1 MDYEQYT
8 INETPVEE
16 ETETKNEIVPVET
29 EEPEEKKSGN
39 TAAGVAIGALLTIGI
54 FAAAKG
60 VKRAKKVIKHVKAKA
75 AAKKA
80 EAHEDDEWED
90 EPDEDEVVVEETTEK
105 KPEKK

>member
-16 ETETKNEIVPVET
+16 ETKNEIVPVET

-39 TAAGVAIGALLTIGI
+39 TAAGVAIGALLTIGV
-54 FAAAKG
+54 FAAVSG
-60 VKRAKKVIKHVKAKA
+60 AKKVIKHVKAKA
-75 AAKKA
+75 AKKA
-80 EAHEDDEWED
+80 EAHEDDELED
-90 EPDEDEVVVEETTEK
+90 EPDEDEKVIVLNEPEEK

>member
-16 ETETKNEIVPVET
+16 ETKNEIVPVET

-60 VKRAKKVIKHVKAKA
+60 VKRAIKHVKAKA

-90 EPDEDEVVVEETTEK
+90 EPDEDEVVLAETTEK

>member
-16 ETETKNEIVPVET
+16 ETKNEVVPVET

-54 FAAAKG
+54 FAAVNG
-60 VKRAKKVIKHVKAKA
+60 AKKAIKHVKAKA

-80 EAHEDDEWED
+80 KESEDDEWED
-90 EPDEDEVVVEETTEK
+90 EPIEDEKVIVLNEPEK
-105 KPEKK
+105 KPENK

>member
-16 ETETKNEIVPVET
+16 ETKNEIVPVET

-54 FAAAKG
+54 FAAVSG
-60 VKRAKKVIKHVKAKA
+60 AKKVIKHVKAK

-90 EPDEDEVVVEETTEK
+90 EPDEDEVVLEETTEK

>member
-16 ETETKNEIVPVET
+16 EETKNEIVPVET
-29 EEPEEKKSGN
+29 EEPEEKKSGS
-39 TAAGVAIGALLTIGI
+39 TGAGIAIGALLTMGI
-54 FAAAKG
+54 FAVVQG
-60 VKRAKKVIKHVKAKA
+60 AKKVVKHRKAKA

-80 EAHEDDEWED
+80 EACEDDEWED
-90 EPDEDEVVVEETTEK
+90 EPIEDEVVLEETTEK

>member
-16 ETETKNEIVPVET
+16 ETKNEIVPVET

-60 VKRAKKVIKHVKAKA
+60 VKRDIKHVKAKA

-90 EPDEDEVVVEETTEK
+90 EPDEDEAVVEETTEK

>member
-54 FAAAKG
+54 FAAVQGA
-60 VKRAKKVIKHVKAKA
+60 KRAIKHVKAKA

-80 EAHEDDEWED
+80 SEEHEDDEWED
-90 EPDEDEVVVEETTEK
+90 EPDEDEVVLEETTEK

>member
-16 ETETKNEIVPVET
+16 ETKNEIVPVET

-60 VKRAKKVIKHVKAKA
+60 VKRAIKHVKAKA
-75 AAKKA
+75 EAKKA

-90 EPDEDEVVVEETTEK
+90 EPIEDEDVVEETTEK

>member
-16 ETETKNEIVPVET
+16 ETKNEIVPVET

-60 VKRAKKVIKHVKAKA
+60 VKRAIKHVKAKA

-80 EAHEDDEWED
+80 KESEDDEWED
-90 EPDEDEVVVEETTEK
+90 EPIEDEKVIVLNEPAKE
-105 KPEKK
+105 PEKK

>member
-16 ETETKNEIVPVET
+16 ETKNEIVPVET

-60 VKRAKKVIKHVKAKA
+60 VKRAIKHVKAKA

-80 EAHEDDEWED
+80 KESEDDEWED
-90 EPDEDEVVVEETTEK
+90 EPDEDDVVLEETTEK

>member
-16 ETETKNEIVPVET
+16 ETKNEIVPVET

-60 VKRAKKVIKHVKAKA
+60 VKRAIKHVKGKA

-80 EAHEDDEWED
+80 KESEDDEWED
-90 EPDEDEVVVEETTEK
+90 EPIEDEKVIVEETTEI

>member
-16 ETETKNEIVPVET
+16 ETETKNEIVPVT

-54 FAAAKG
+54 FAAVQGAK
-60 VKRAKKVIKHVKAKA
+60 RVIKHVKAKA
-75 AAKKA
+75 TKKA

-90 EPDEDEVVVEETTEK
+90 EPDEDEVVLEETTEK

>member
-8 INETPVEE
+8 IDETPVEE
-16 ETETKNEIVPVET
+16 ETENEIVPVET

-60 VKRAKKVIKHVKAKA
+60 VKRAIKHVKAKA
-75 AAKKA
+75 EAKKA

-90 EPDEDEVVVEETTEK
+90 EPIEDEAVVEETTEK

>member
-39 TAAGVAIGALLTIGI
+39 TAAGVAIGALLTIGV
-54 FAAAKG
+54 FAAVSG
-60 VKRAKKVIKHVKAKA
+60 AKKVIKHVKAK

-90 EPDEDEVVVEETTEK
+90 EPDEDEVVAEETTEK

>member
-16 ETETKNEIVPVET
+16 ETNNEIVPVET

-60 VKRAKKVIKHVKAKA
+60 VKRAIKYVKAK

-90 EPDEDEVVVEETTEK
+90 EPDEDEVVLEETTEK

>member
-16 ETETKNEIVPVET
+16 ETKNEIVPVET

-60 VKRAKKVIKHVKAKA
+60 VKRAIKHVKAKA

-80 EAHEDDEWED
+80 KESEDDEWED
-90 EPDEDEVVVEETTEK
+90 EPIEDEVVVAETTES

>member
-8 INETPVEE
+8 INEAPVEE
-16 ETETKNEIVPVET
+16 ETKNEIVPVET

-60 VKRAKKVIKHVKAKA
+60 VKRAIKHVKAKA

-80 EAHEDDEWED
+80 KESEDDEWED
-90 EPDEDEVVVEETTEK
+90 EPIEDEKVIVLNEPEK
-105 KPEKK
+105 KPENK

>member
-16 ETETKNEIVPVET
+16 ETKNEIVPVET

-60 VKRAKKVIKHVKAKA
+60 VKRAIKHVKAKA
-75 AAKKA
+75 AKKA
-80 EAHEDDEWED
+80 KESEDDEWED
-90 EPDEDEVVVEETTEK
+90 DEPDEKDIVEETTEI

>member
-16 ETETKNEIVPVET
+16 ETKNEIVPVET

-60 VKRAKKVIKHVKAKA
+60 VKRAIKHVKAKA

-90 EPDEDEVVVEETTEK
+90 EPIEDEVVLEETTEK

>member
-16 ETETKNEIVPVET
+16 ENKNEIVPIET
-29 EEPEEKKSGN
+29 EEPEQKKSGN

-60 VKRAKKVIKHVKAKA
+60 VKRAIKHVKAK

-90 EPDEDEVVVEETTEK
+90 EPIEDEKVIVLNEPTEK
-105 KPEKK
+105 EPEKK

>member
-16 ETETKNEIVPVET
+16 ETKNEIVPVET

-54 FAAAKG
+54 FAAVNG
-60 VKRAKKVIKHVKAKA
+60 AKKAIKHVRAKA

-80 EAHEDDEWED
+80 KESEDEWED
-90 EPDEDEVVVEETTEK
+90 EPIEDEKVIVLNEPEK
-105 KPEKK
+105 KPENK

>member
-54 FAAAKG
+54 FAAVSGAK
-60 VKRAKKVIKHVKAKA
+60 RVIKHVKAK

-90 EPDEDEVVVEETTEK
+90 EPIEDEDVVEETTEK

>member
-8 INETPVEE
+8 IDETPVEE
-16 ETETKNEIVPVET
+16 ETKNEIVPVET

-60 VKRAKKVIKHVKAKA
+60 VKRAIKHVKAKA
-75 AAKKA
+75 DAKKA

-90 EPDEDEVVVEETTEK
+90 EPIEDEVVVEETTEK

>member
-16 ETETKNEIVPVET
+16 ETETKNEIVPVT

-60 VKRAKKVIKHVKAKA
+60 VKRAIKHVKAKA

-80 EAHEDDEWED
+80 EVHEDDEWED
-90 EPDEDEVVVEETTEK
+90 EPDEDEVVLEETTEK

>member
-54 FAAAKG
+54 FAAVSG
-60 VKRAKKVIKHVKAKA
+60 AKKVIKHVKAKA
-75 AAKKA
+75 TKKA

>member
-16 ETETKNEIVPVET
+16 ETKNEIVPVET

-60 VKRAKKVIKHVKAKA
+60 VKRAIKHVKAKA

-90 EPDEDEVVVEETTEK
+90 EPDEDEVVLEEATEK

>member
-39 TAAGVAIGALLTIGI
+39 TAAGVAIGALLTIGV
-54 FAAAKG
+54 FAAVSG
-60 VKRAKKVIKHVKAKA
+60 AKKVIKHVKAKA
-75 AAKKA
+75 AKKA
-80 EAHEDDEWED
+80 KESEDDERED
-90 EPDEDEVVVEETTEK
+90 EPDEDEKVIVLNEPEK

>member
-16 ETETKNEIVPVET
+16 ETKNEIVPVT

-60 VKRAKKVIKHVKAKA
+60 VKRAIKHVKAKA

-80 EAHEDDEWED
+80 EVHEDDEWED
-90 EPDEDEVVVEETTEK
+90 EPDEDEVVLEETTEK

>member
-16 ETETKNEIVPVET
+16 ETKNEIVPVET
-29 EEPEEKKSGN
+29 EEPEEKKPGN

-54 FAAAKG
+54 FAAVNG
-60 VKRAKKVIKHVKAKA
+60 AKKVIKHVRAKA

-80 EAHEDDEWED
+80 EESEDDEWED
-90 EPDEDEVVVEETTEK
+90 EPIEDEKVIALNEPEK
-105 KPEKK
+105 KPENK

>member
-16 ETETKNEIVPVET
+16 ETKNEIVPVET

-39 TAAGVAIGALLTIGI
+39 TAAGVAIGALLTIGV
-54 FAAAKG
+54 FAAVSG
-60 VKRAKKVIKHVKAKA
+60 AKKVIKHVKAKA

-80 EAHEDDEWED
+80 EVHEDDEWED

>member
-60 VKRAKKVIKHVKAKA
+60 VKRAIKHVKAKA
-75 AAKKA
+75 EAKKA

-90 EPDEDEVVVEETTEK
+90 EPDEDEVVLAETTEK
-105 KPEKK
+105 ESEKK

>member
-16 ETETKNEIVPVET
+16 ETKNEIVPIET

-60 VKRAKKVIKHVKAKA
+60 VKRAIKHVKAKA

-90 EPDEDEVVVEETTEK
+90 EPDEDEVVLEETTEK

>member
-8 INETPVEE
+8 INEAPVEE

-54 FAAAKG
+54 FAAVNG
-60 VKRAKKVIKHVKAKA
+60 AKKAIKHVKAKA

-80 EAHEDDEWED
+80 KESEDDEWED
-90 EPDEDEVVVEETTEK
+90 EPIEDEKVIVLNEPEK
-105 KPEKK
+105 KPENK

>member
-16 ETETKNEIVPVET
+16 ETKNEIVPVET
-29 EEPEEKKSGN
+29 EEPEEKNSGN

-54 FAAAKG
+54 FAAVNG
-60 VKRAKKVIKHVKAKA
+60 AKKAIKHVKAKA

-80 EAHEDDEWED
+80 KESEDDEWED
-90 EPDEDEVVVEETTEK
+90 EPIEDEKVIVLNEPEK
-105 KPEKK
+105 KPENK

>member
-54 FAAAKG
+54 FAAVSGAK
-60 VKRAKKVIKHVKAKA
+60 RVIKHVKAK

-90 EPDEDEVVVEETTEK
+90 EPDEDEVVVEEATEK

>member
-60 VKRAKKVIKHVKAKA
+60 VKRAIKHVKAKA

-90 EPDEDEVVVEETTEK
+90 EPDEDEVVLAETTEK
-105 KPEKK
+105 ESEKK

>member
-60 VKRAKKVIKHVKAKA
+60 VKRAIKHVKAKA
-75 AAKKA
+75 AKKA
-80 EAHEDDEWED
+80 KESEDDEWED
-90 EPDEDEVVVEETTEK
+90 DEPDEKDIVEETTEI

>member
-8 INETPVEE
+8 INETSVEE
-16 ETETKNEIVPVET
+16 ETKNEIVPVET

-60 VKRAKKVIKHVKAKA
+60 VKRAIKHVKAKA

-80 EAHEDDEWED
+80 EAHEDDERED